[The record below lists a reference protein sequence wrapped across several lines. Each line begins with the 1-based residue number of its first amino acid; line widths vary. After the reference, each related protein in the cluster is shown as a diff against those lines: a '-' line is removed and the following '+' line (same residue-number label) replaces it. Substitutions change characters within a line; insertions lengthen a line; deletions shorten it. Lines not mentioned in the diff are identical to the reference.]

1 MTRTVLILRP
11 EPGASA
17 TAARARTAGF
27 DPIIRPLFQ
36 IRPIDW
42 QAPPPDGFDAVMMTS
57 ANAARHAGEQLLPF
71 QHLPLYAVGQATA
84 KAALAIGFTNVQTG
98 ETDANALAERMS
110 KDGVRSAF
118 HPSGVD
124 RITISVPGIEIV
136 DAAVYA
142 ADLAEPPD
150 LSGAS
155 VALVHSPRAAW
166 RLGELVG
173 DRSALRIAAISA
185 QAAEAVGQGWAAV
198 AIAERPDDEALLAA
212 ASRLCDQAPPCDE
225 KIMAITSDDYEPA
238 AAEPQP
244 SRGGLRTT
252 LIIVAVAFLAGL
264 AAMAWLFVSWDRAR
278 SLLPADGTVAKT
290 TQAVSTVVPAPLPD
304 IGETPSLVNG
314 ALDMRVAELEARIAR
329 INERAEAASG
339 NAARAEGLLV
349 AFAAR
354 RALDR
359 GMALGYIEA
368 QLRERFGGTQPRAV
382 ATIISASQNP
392 VTIEELQIGLDDL
405 GPTLTTGSG
414 NEGWMADLRR
424 EMSELVV
431 VRKAGTPSP
440 APAERLRRA
449 KRMLEGGRVD
459 TALAE
464 VARMPGHDK
473 AANWM
478 QAARRHIE
486 SRRALD
492 VIETAAILEPRDM
505 PRTPPPMLPE
515 TPIPSE
521 TPPPSEAR

>member
-1 MTRTVLILRP
+1 VTRAFILRP

-17 TAARARTAGF
+17 TANRARAAGF

-36 IRPIDW
+36 ILPIDW
-42 QAPPPDGFDAVMMTS
+42 QAPATAGFDAVMMTS
-57 ANAARHAGEQLLPF
+57 ANAARHAGEQLRPF
-71 QHLPLYAVGQATA
+71 LSLPLYAVGQATA
-84 KAALAIGFTNVQTG
+84 KAARDIGFKDVRTG
-98 ETDANALAERMS
+98 ESDAGALAARMVE
-110 KDGVRSAF
+110 DGIRRAF
-118 HPSGVD
+118 HPSGVE
-124 RITISVPGIEIV
+124 RIPISVAGLEIV
-136 DAAVYA
+136 DAAVYR
-142 ADLAEPPD
+142 AEPIDPSPD
-150 LSGAS
+150 LTDAS
-155 VALVHSPRAAW
+155 LVLVHSPRAAR
-166 RLGELVG
+166 RLGELVS
-173 DRSALRIAAISA
+173 DRSSLRIAFISA
-185 QAAEAVGQGWAAV
+185 QAAEAAGPGWSAT

-212 ASRLCDQAPPCDE
+212 ASRLCDQAPPCEE
-225 KIMAITSDDYEPA
+225 KIMAMTSDDFEPVA
-238 AAEPQP
+238 TEPQP

-264 AAMAWLFVSWDRAR
+264 AAMAWLFASWDRAR
-278 SLLPADGTVAKT
+278 SLLPTDQAPPKAR
-290 TQAVSTVVPAPLPD
+290 QAVVTATPQPLPNID
-304 IGETPSLVNG
+304 AAPPLLNG
-314 ALDMRVAELEARIAR
+314 AIDMRVAELESRIAR

-368 QLRERFGGTQPRAV
+368 QLRERFGTTQPRAV
-382 ATIISASQNP
+382 ATIIAASQNP

-405 GPTLTTGSG
+405 GPTLATGSDDE
-414 NEGWMADLRR
+414 NWWAAVRR

-459 TALAE
+459 AALAE
-464 VARMPGHDK
+464 VARMPGREK
-473 AANWM
+473 ATNWM

-492 VIETAAILEPRDM
+492 VIETAAILEPRDT
-505 PRTPPPMLPE
+505 PRTPPPLLPE
-515 TPIPSE
+515 APAATE
-521 TPPPSEAR
+521 TPPPAAN